1 MFSARYGLWETKDL
15 AKITQSDKFLKKK
28 AFKISIDPKYD
39 GYQRKITS
47 MAYKSF
53 GKKSSGSGISN
64 KTNYQLADE
73 VHKQITNKFKKRK
86 VYSSF
91 RDNTWGIDLA
101 DM

>member
-39 GYQRKITS
+39 GYQRKIAS

-53 GKKSSGSGISN
+53 GKKSSGCGISN

-73 VHKQITNKFKKRK
+73 LHKQITNKFKKRK

-91 RDNTWGIDLA
+91 RDNTWGIDSA

>member
-53 GKKSSGSGISN
+53 GKKSIGSGISN

-73 VHKQITNKFKKRK
+73 LHKQITNKFKKRK

-91 RDNTWGIDLA
+91 RDNTWGIDSA

>member
-1 MFSARYGLWETKDL
+1 
-15 AKITQSDKFLKKK
+15 
-28 AFKISIDPKYD
+28 
-39 GYQRKITS
+39 
-47 MAYKSF
+47 MANKSF

-73 VHKQITNKFKKRK
+73 LHKQITNKFKKRK

-91 RDNTWGIDLA
+91 RDNTWGIDSA